1 MASAVFDFTG
11 HKGYR
16 LSGRLE
22 APETT
27 PRGWA
32 IFAHCFTCG
41 KDSLASAR
49 VARALSRAGIGVLR
63 FDFAGIGQSGGG
75 PGSTNFA
82 ADVGD
87 LLAAS
92 DAMTAAGMAPALL
105 IGHSF
110 GGAAALVAA
119 ADLPTIRA
127 VATIAA
133 PVDLHL
139 VLQQFAPDGLVKI
152 LADGEAEVEIAGRPF
167 VIRRNFVD
175 ELERHDIKKSVAD
188 LRRPLLVMHSPADK
202 AVGIEHASAIFLAA
216 KHPKSFISL
225 DSGDHLLSDPDDA
238 NYAAAVIAAW
248 AGRYLPLLDTD
259 VPQMEN
265 ANGVSASETGG
276 GALQVEIRSGKHR
289 LLADEPASAGGL
301 ASGLSPYE
309 FLSAGLAACTIM
321 TMRVYANRKNIPL
334 ARAHVMVEHG
344 KDPAMMPSDRF
355 DRTIRL
361 EGPLDDDQRAR
372 LLAIAD
378 RCPVDLTLVR
388 GSDVETRVVG
398 GPIDDAASIATAT

>member
-1 MASAVFDFTG
+1 MASGVFDFTG
-11 HKGYR
+11 HRGYR
-16 LSGRLE
+16 LSGKLE
-22 APETT
+22 APEIT

-41 KDSLASAR
+41 KDSLASIR

-75 PGSTNFA
+75 SGSTNFA

-87 LLAAS
+87 LVAAS

-119 ADLPTIRA
+119 ADLPGITA

-139 VLQQFAPDGLVKI
+139 VLEQFAPDGLVRI
-152 LADGEAEVEIAGRPF
+152 MADGEAEVEIAGRPF
-167 VIRRNFVD
+167 ILRRKFVD
-175 ELERHDIKKSVAD
+175 ELERHDVKESVAR
-188 LRRPLLVMHSPADK
+188 LSRPLLVMHSPADK
-202 AVGIEHASAIFLAA
+202 VVGIDHASAIFLAA
-216 KHPKSFISL
+216 KHPKSFVSL
-225 DSGDHLLSDPDDA
+225 DSGDHLLTDADDA

-248 AGRYLPLLDTD
+248 ASRYLPHLGDDT
-259 VPQMEN
+259 PQMED
-265 ANGVSASETGG
+265 ANIVSASETGA
-276 GALQVEIRSGKHR
+276 GALQVEIRSGRHR
-289 LLADEPASAGGL
+289 LFADEPASVGGL

-309 FLSAGLAACTIM
+309 FLSAGLAACTLM
-321 TMRVYANRKNIPL
+321 TMRIYANRKNIPL
-334 ARAHVMVEHG
+334 ARAHVTVKHG
-344 KDPAMMPSDRF
+344 KDPTMMPSDRF
-355 DRTIRL
+355 NRTITL
-361 EGPLDDDQRAR
+361 EGPLDDVQRAQ
-372 LLAIAD
+372 LLSIAD

-388 GSDVETRVVG
+388 GSDVQTQFVG
-398 GPIDDAASIATAT
+398 TAIDPAMTLAED

>member
-1 MASAVFDFTG
+1 MASGVFDFTG
-11 HKGYR
+11 HRGYP
-16 LSGRLE
+16 LSGKLE
-22 APETT
+22 TPETT

-32 IFAHCFTCG
+32 VFAHCFTCG
-41 KDSLASAR
+41 KDSLAAVR

-87 LLAAS
+87 LVAAC
-92 DAMTAAGMAPALL
+92 DAMTAAGMSPALL
-105 IGHSF
+105 VGHSF

-119 ADLPTIRA
+119 TDLPGIRA

-139 VLQQFAPDGLVKI
+139 VLEQFAPDGLVKI
-152 LADGEAEVEIAGRPF
+152 MADGEAEVEIAGRPF
-167 VIRRNFVD
+167 VLRRKFVD
-175 ELERHDIKKSVAD
+175 ELERHDVRESASR
-188 LRRPLLVMHSPADK
+188 LGRPLLIMHSPADSV
-202 AVGIEHASAIFLAA
+202 VGIDQASAIFLAA
-216 KHPKSFISL
+216 KHPKSFVSL
-225 DSGDHLLSDPDDA
+225 DSGNHLLTEADDA

-248 AGRYLPLLDTD
+248 ASRYLPPLGDD
-259 VPQMEN
+259 SPQMEN
-265 ANGVSASETGG
+265 AGIVSASETGA
-276 GALQVEIRSGKHR
+276 GALQVEIRSGRHR
-289 LLADEPASAGGL
+289 LFADEPASVGGL

-334 ARAHVMVEHG
+334 ERAHVTVEHG
-344 KDPAMMPSDRF
+344 KDSSMMPSDRF
-355 DRTIRL
+355 DRAITL
-361 EGPLDDDQRAR
+361 EGPLDAAQRAR
-372 LLAIAD
+372 LLEIAD

-388 GSDVETRVVG
+388 GSDVQTHLTG
-398 GPIDDAASIATAT
+398 SPIDPADTIVDA

>member
-1 MASAVFDFTG
+1 MTSRVFDFTG
-11 HKGYR
+11 HRDYR

-22 APETT
+22 TPEIT

-41 KDSLASAR
+41 KDSLAAAR

-75 PGSTNFA
+75 RGNTNFA

-87 LLAAS
+87 LVAAS
-92 DAMTAAGMAPALL
+92 DAMTAAGMAPTLL

-119 ADLPTIRA
+119 GGLPGIAA

-133 PVDLHL
+133 PIDLHL
-139 VLQQFAPDGLVKI
+139 VLEQFAPDGLVRI
-152 LADGEAEVEIAGRPF
+152 MADGEAEVEIAGRPF

-175 ELERHDIKKSVAD
+175 ELERHDVKESVD
-188 LRRPLLVMHSPADK
+188 GLRRPLLVLHSPADK
-202 AVGIEHASAIFLAA
+202 VVGIEQASAIFLAA
-216 KHPKSFISL
+216 KHPKSFVSL
-225 DSGDHLLSDPDDA
+225 DSSDHLLTDPDDA

-248 AGRYLPLLDTD
+248 ASRYLPHLGND
-259 VPQMEN
+259 VPQMEI
-265 ANGVSASETGG
+265 ANGVSASETGA
-276 GALQVEIRSGKHR
+276 GALQVEIRSGAHR
-289 LLADEPASAGGL
+289 LFADEPASVGGL

-321 TMRVYANRKNIPL
+321 TMRIYADRKNIPL
-334 ARAHVMVEHG
+334 ARAHVTVKHG
-344 KDPAMMPSDRF
+344 KDPTMMPSDRF
-355 DRTIRL
+355 NRTITL
-361 EGPLDDDQRAR
+361 EGLLDDVQRAQ

-388 GSDVETRVVG
+388 GSDVQTQVAG
-398 GPIDDAASIATAT
+398 AAIDPARALPED